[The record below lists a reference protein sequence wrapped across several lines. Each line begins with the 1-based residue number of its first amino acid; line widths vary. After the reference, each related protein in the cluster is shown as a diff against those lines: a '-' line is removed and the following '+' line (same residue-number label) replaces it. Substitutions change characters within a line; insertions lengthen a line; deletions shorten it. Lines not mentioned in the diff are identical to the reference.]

1 MKGGKNLMTLG
12 LEKMRF
18 NNMKPCGA
26 PNLACVSYLIKGVL
40 KIYLPFMFIF
50 VINSVNKNNVRF
62 F

>member
-1 MKGGKNLMTLG
+1 
-12 LEKMRF
+12 MRF